1 MAYEVIPLLL
11 LLEELLL
18 NAEDY
23 WDDKVRAIYCWFAV
37 GVACYA
43 FIPDIVVPADD
54 ADATSTG
61 ADVIALPEF
70 DPVDLADSNILSV
83 SFRLRWLEF

>member
-1 MAYEVIPLLL
+1 M
-11 LLEELLL
+11 
-18 NAEDY
+18 
-23 WDDKVRAIYCWFAV
+23 
-37 GVACYA
+37 ACYA